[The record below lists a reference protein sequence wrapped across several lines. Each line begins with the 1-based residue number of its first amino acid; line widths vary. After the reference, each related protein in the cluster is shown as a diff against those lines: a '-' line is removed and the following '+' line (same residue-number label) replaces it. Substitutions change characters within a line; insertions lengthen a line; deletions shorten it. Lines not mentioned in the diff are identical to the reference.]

1 MHLLSL
7 VFVSS
12 WKTKEIDDQGE
23 MSLNLQRK
31 NSSETSFVQG
41 KANSFEVMKML
52 TVILT
57 GN

>member
-31 NSSETSFVQG
+31 NSSETSFVKG
-41 KANSFEVMKML
+41 NAKSFEVMKML

-57 GN
+57 GI